1 MIDRP
6 KITPEQVLAEAREAE
21 AAIRRAVRDAILD
34 HKRTGDPI
42 VVWRDGKVCW
52 IPADEIVVP
61 DLPDSPA
68 LTDTE

>member
-6 KITPEQVLAEAREAE
+6 NSTRERLIAKAREAE
-21 AAIRRAVRDAILD
+21 AAIRLAVRDAILD

-61 DLPDSPA
+61 ELPDSPA
-68 LTDTE
+68 STDTE